1 MEILKITLLSKGAA
15 VANGLREAYRGG
27 YLIDLLIIAA
37 ICVGIGAVIAGILY
51 FIIYVGNN
59 APTSEKEEKFAK
71 SFKICFG
78 IAVAIVIIFY
88 AILAW

>member
-1 MEILKITLLSKGAA
+1 MLLSKGAA
-15 VANGLREAYRGG
+15 VANGVKQAYRGG

-37 ICVGIGAVIAGILY
+37 ICVGMGVVIAGILY

-78 IAVAIVIIFY
+78 IAAAIVIIFY